1 MEKDYD
7 ADSSNHSDGTTP
19 LGVTPTEDSAL
30 EDSLV
35 YSKGKARAAENTS
48 QAGSCYDGKK
58 EQVYVDP
65 RSRSWKYP
73 GKTSCST
80 YRYSTS
86 DAVGK
91 DLWYSMTTLS
101 VPKEYRRYSS
111 CARVDVLFGIP
122 MVSVV
127 LSLLVF
133 GVTSSRKETSGLIH
147 ILSRN
152 HPTCDSDAT

>member
-73 GKTSCST
+73 G
-80 YRYSTS
+80 R
-86 DAVGK
+86 
-91 DLWYSMTTLS
+91 
-101 VPKEYRRYSS
+101 
-111 CARVDVLFGIP
+111 
-122 MVSVV
+122 
-127 LSLLVF
+127 
-133 GVTSSRKETSGLIH
+133 SRS
-147 ILSRN
+147 
-152 HPTCDSDAT
+152 PTV